1 VKRSS
6 TIGLA
11 LTGILPAVA
20 LAAFLFQ
27 GSWGERLLAFSC
39 AAFPA
44 AFYLIAPG
52 VCRNGRRSVVFP
64 VLLGIVL
71 LTGLFGVRF
80 LSAAGRG
87 ADGLDWLILVLW
99 FLPLIL
105 VSLYHAVS
113 DRDDRLDD
121 AIAELERRFG
131 RRECDD

>member
-1 VKRSS
+1 MKRSS

-20 LAAFLFQ
+20 LATFLFQ
-27 GSWGERLLAFSC
+27 GSWGEKLLAFSC
-39 AAFPA
+39 AALPA

-52 VCRNGRRSVVFP
+52 AGRTGGRRVAFP

-71 LTGLFGVRF
+71 LAGLFGVRF

-87 ADGLDWLILVLW
+87 AEGLNWLILVLW

-105 VSLYHAVS
+105 VSLFHAVS
-113 DRDDRLDD
+113 DRDDGLDD
-121 AIAELERRFG
+121 AIADLERRFG
-131 RRECDD
+131 RREVDD

>member
-1 VKRSS
+1 MKRSS

-11 LTGILPAVA
+11 LVCILPAVA

-27 GSWGERLLAFSC
+27 GSWGERLLTFSC

-52 VCRNGRRSVVFP
+52 AGRNGRRGVAFP

-71 LTGLFGVRF
+71 LAGLFGVRF
-80 LSAAGRG
+80 FSAAGRG
-87 ADGLDWLILVLW
+87 SDGLNWLILVLW
-99 FLPLIL
+99 FLPLVL
-105 VSLYHAVS
+105 VSLFHAVS

-131 RRECDD
+131 RREGDD